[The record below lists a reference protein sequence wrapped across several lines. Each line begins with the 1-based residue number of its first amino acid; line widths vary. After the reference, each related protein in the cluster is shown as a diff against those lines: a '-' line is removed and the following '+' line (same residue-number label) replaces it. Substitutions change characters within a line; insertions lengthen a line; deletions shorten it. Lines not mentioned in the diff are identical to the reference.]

1 MDEKRKNFLIE
12 KYQEMPEEELAE
24 MLLVDE
30 SEYEDGIYQLLLDAA
45 KSRGIGVDTG
55 MYREVTTKGN
65 EIILKQK
72 WKEDSINFY
81 KKTSKILA
89 VVWVLLTIFLFIV
102 VPSYKIKNPIWLPL
116 LSFIVCLKWFVLVW
130 LIRVS
135 VYKHFFW
142 EKRMIREVTVHIPP
156 GQW

>member
-1 MDEKRKNFLIE
+1 MKEKCHTHPDRNALSFCHSCGKHYCEECLTDGGEYYYCKEE
-12 KYQEMPEEELAE
+12 KCQNDKAQET
-24 MLLVDE
+24 
-30 SEYEDGIYQLLLDAA
+30 
-45 KSRGIGVDTG
+45 SRI
-55 MYREVTTKGN
+55 EVTTKEN

-72 WKEDSINFY
+72 WKETSNNFY

-89 VVWVLLTIFLFIV
+89 VVWVLLTIFLFII

-142 EKRMIREVTVHIPP
+142 EKRMIRELQ
-156 GQW
+156 GE